1 MKPYFIIFMLS
12 LITGTL
18 FGQGTSSATAS
29 ATIVTSVGAEKS
41 GDINF
46 GHFSTGYTQG
56 TIVVGSDGVRTSTG
70 GVKLSTNENG
80 AITFINIIGSS
91 FVYDIT
97 VQTDPVII
105 NRIAGTESMKVNLF
119 RMPPVTKNVPDTDNT
134 SFPIGASLTVGAFQT
149 GGYYT
154 SKLPFSITVNF
165 N

>member
-1 MKPYFIIFMLS
+1 MLS

-70 GVKLSTNENG
+70 GVKLVKDETG
-80 AITFINIIGSS
+80 AVSLNVIGGS
-91 FVYDIT
+91 FAYDIT
-97 VQTDPVII
+97 FQTEPII
-105 NRIAGTESMKVNLF
+105 LKRKTGSETMRVNLF
-119 RMPPVTKNVPDTDNT
+119 RRLPVVKNVQNNDIVNLPV
-134 SFPIGASLTVGAFQT
+134 SAFLAVEASQAPGMYA
-149 GGYYT
+149 
-154 SKLPFSITVNF
+154 SHFSITVNF